1 MICTVIIIR
10 ILHRTHI
17 HLINIIHMICAG
29 AMKNLFGDIQII
41 VITTVVLGMWAMDVG
56 KNGVILIKYVDGNI
70 IKDGVIN

>member
-1 MICTVIIIR
+1 
-10 ILHRTHI
+10 
-17 HLINIIHMICAG
+17 
-29 AMKNLFGDIQII
+29 MKNLFGDIQII